1 MVQALLPQL
10 QTFDANGY
18 LSAFRQGEQDFLARS
33 QRETRASIGRIA
45 NDQGFLAGQ
54 RAALETGDM
63 DWATRLQQMDT
74 TQQARVYDTLG
85 RLASAADT
93 PERWNTMITQ
103 MRARFGAGAV
113 QGFEDFGA
121 RNNAIRIS
129 MTAAENLAE
138 QHRRAQLGEQRR
150 FHDAQIAHLRAQDRR
165 LDDRS
170 AIDLENVELRRR
182 QLDAQN
188 LSRDRGFTLQ
198 SLTALS
204 RSRTPE
210 EFQLVAQ
217 TLRPFLGRVP
227 RFEERDR
234 LIQSAMDSLEEFDMV
249 PDENGRPSRVSRGW
263 SPMVLAAI
271 GPSGVGAP
279 AGQPQAAPAPP
290 PQRPVNPNAIMDAM
304 VDITPMMSRLNARAN
319 LPGVPR
325 LDIPVNPSLQ
335 DAPAGALNQALP
347 GAPPQQQASPGQP
360 VARPLQAPGMVVAP
374 PAAGPAQLPPG
385 VAMMAGDGAP
395 AIAGPIGMGRPP
407 VVQVAAPGGLPPG
420 VVAPQGGASVPVQ
433 GRRPNAGVMAGQQ
446 AMIEE
451 IEQQYGAPNTWGQNG
466 APAPPFSV
474 VQRYY
479 RAARGGRPP
488 QGYDYGSD
496 GSLVAIGGAPQRGGG
511 RGGDGGG
518 NTATAN
524 ARRLIPDVI
533 NRLDITGAYLQS
545 TSVPGQ
551 VIDSYGGPLSM
562 WAGGGRFQQAQADY
576 GEATR
581 IVMTALSGAT
591 NTIREF
597 EHYNSMFTPRPT
609 DTAEVRLLK
618 HNRVTGA
625 LRTLMGVT
633 GDFTDEN
640 LADFR
645 RYLRRHTQDYYGVS
659 ASDMARF
666 QTRGGQ
672 APGTQ
677 QQTGTPGSPR
687 PATGGWGGAGGVST
701 QDLLNGL
708 R

>member
-10 QTFDANGY
+10 HTFDANGY

-33 QRETRASIGRIA
+33 QRENRANVGRIA

-103 MRARFGAGAV
+103 MRSRFGAGAV
-113 QGFEDFGA
+113 QGFEDFGS

-138 QHRRAQLGEQRR
+138 QHRRSQLGEQRR

-204 RSRTPE
+204 RARTPE

-234 LIQSAMDSLEEFDMV
+234 LIQSAMDGLEEFDMV

-271 GPSGVGAP
+271 GPAGAGAP
-279 AGQPQAAPAPP
+279 QGQPQAPVAQAQPP
-290 PQRPVNPNAIMDAM
+290 RPVNPTAIMDAAAAL
-304 VDITPMMSRLNARAN
+304 TPALVRDNRRLN

-325 LDIPVNPSLQ
+325 MDIPVNPSL
-335 DAPAGALNQALP
+335 DGAPLAALNQALP
-347 GAPPQQQASPGQP
+347 GAPDAQP
-360 VARPLQAPGMVVAP
+360 NPAQPIARPLQAPGMSVAP
-374 PAAGPAQLPPG
+374 GAASQPPALGM
-385 VAMMAGDGAP
+385 VAGDGSP
-395 AIAGPIGMGRPP
+395 AIGGPVGMGRPP
-407 VVQVAAPGGLPPG
+407 VVPIAAPGGLPPG
-420 VVAPQGGASVPVQ
+420 VVAPPDGAVMPVQ

-511 RGGDGGG
+511 G
-518 NTATAN
+518 
-524 ARRLIPDVI
+524 
-533 NRLDITGAYLQS
+533 
-545 TSVPGQ
+545 
-551 VIDSYGGPLSM
+551 
-562 WAGGGRFQQAQADY
+562 GGGRGGGGSNAAANAAQVLA
-576 GEATR
+576 EVTPMIVNATEYMLGSNVVGNTLGQIPGSS
-581 IVMTALSGAT
+581 IVGITGFNNARSTLEFGTSAIMHSLSGAT
-591 NTIREF
+591 TTQREF
-597 EHYNSMFTPRPT
+597 ERYVTAFLPNATDLDNVRRYKLNSLMMIVRAVQSRTSGGSINDDVMAP
-609 DTAEVRLLK
+609 VRLQM
-618 HNRVTGA
+618 
-625 LRTLMGVT
+625 LREQRSLLGLQQNSGT
-633 GDFTDEN
+633 
-640 LADFR
+640 
-645 RYLRRHTQDYYGVS
+645 
-659 ASDMARF
+659 
-666 QTRGGQ
+666 
-672 APGTQ
+672 APGP
-677 QQTGTPGSPR
+677 GRPSAAPGSPA